1 MSTAGYFL
9 VADGTRA
16 ETLGIASGIQ
26 TRVASEIGPIPF
38 LLLLNKA
45 DLQESWDLSGPSAP
59 ILDAAAIF
67 RTSAK
72 TGEGVEEAFQELA
85 KRIVG

>member
-1 MSTAGYFL
+1 M
-9 VADGTRA
+9 ADGTRA
-16 ETLGIASGIQ
+16 ETLGVASGIQ
-26 TRVASEIGPIPF
+26 ARVASEIGPIPF

-45 DLQESWDLSGPSAP
+45 DLQESWDLSGPSAQT
-59 ILDAAAIF
+59 LEKAAAAIL